1 MVNLKDKPF
10 YLNDEQIKWVEDTI
24 NSMSLDEKIGQLF
37 INLGANREEDYLKNV
52 VAKYHIG
59 GARYNPGLGK
69 DILQQNKIL
78 QKNSKIP
85 LLIAC
90 NTEGGGDGACAD
102 GTAIGMPVKIGAT
115 NDSKYAYE
123 LGKVC
128 GVEAQA
134 VGCNWMFSPVV
145 DINMNFRNPIVSKR
159 CFNKDADKVAE
170 YSVQFLK
177 GVKENSNVICA
188 MKHYPG
194 DGLDER
200 DQHLSRSVNS
210 LSCEDWDKTFG
221 KVYSAMIEEGVQSVM
236 VGHIM
241 LPSYSKA
248 LNPSLKDEE
257 IMPATLSKEILQGLL
272 RDKLG
277 FNGLIVTDASHMVG
291 LTCEMKRC
299 DMLPTA
305 IAAGCDMFLFF
316 NDMDEDFEF
325 MKKGYENGVITEERL
340 NDALLRILGTKAS
353 MGLTEPFDVD
363 ESLLWKVG
371 CAEHKAM
378 EAEVA
383 EKSITLVKNKE
394 EIFPITPSKH
404 KRILIV
410 PAKAL
415 SGPNLF
421 SVLSGPPK
429 KTPAEKMK
437 DLLEAEG
444 FEVEIYESPFER
456 MAKLP
461 PEQRRGEINIYLAGK
476 TSVESFTSKYDL
488 VITLTNVTSYGQTTE
503 RISWSMAKGG
513 GEIPWYVHELPVIV
527 VSLSCPFILLDV
539 PQARNYINTY
549 ADTDATLKAL
559 TNKLLGKTAFEGV
572 DPVDAFCGKWDT
584 RL

>member
-37 INLGANREEDYLKNV
+37 INLGANREENYLKNV

-194 DGLDER
+194 DGVDER

-272 RDKLG
+272 REKLG
-277 FNGLIVTDASHMVG
+277 FNGIIVTDASHMVG
-291 LTCEMKRC
+291 LTCE
-299 DMLPTA
+299 
-305 IAAGCDMFLFF
+305 
-316 NDMDEDFEF
+316 
-325 MKKGYENGVITEERL
+325 
-340 NDALLRILGTKAS
+340 
-353 MGLTEPFDVD
+353 
-363 ESLLWKVG
+363 
-371 CAEHKAM
+371 
-378 EAEVA
+378 
-383 EKSITLVKNKE
+383 
-394 EIFPITPSKH
+394 
-404 KRILIV
+404 
-410 PAKAL
+410 
-415 SGPNLF
+415 
-421 SVLSGPPK
+421 
-429 KTPAEKMK
+429 
-437 DLLEAEG
+437 
-444 FEVEIYESPFER
+444 
-456 MAKLP
+456 
-461 PEQRRGEINIYLAGK
+461 
-476 TSVESFTSKYDL
+476 
-488 VITLTNVTSYGQTTE
+488 
-503 RISWSMAKGG
+503 
-513 GEIPWYVHELPVIV
+513 
-527 VSLSCPFILLDV
+527 
-539 PQARNYINTY
+539 
-549 ADTDATLKAL
+549 
-559 TNKLLGKTAFEGV
+559 
-572 DPVDAFCGKWDT
+572 
-584 RL
+584 